1 MTKAV
6 ILTGGGESAG
16 LMRPQ
21 VSWPLVHRSIL
32 EHLVITLSDWG
43 CRHIIVSLSASADE
57 LSVRN
62 LLIKTGLSETSFTL
76 HKEKVHRGSDNVF
89 ADIGVAHP
97 ERVMARAQ
105 IMSRI
110 AEIIKDRGLTQ
121 KAAAELLD
129 IPQSKVSC
137 LMNGKLSMF
146 SLDYLFEILNA
157 LDRDV
162 EIIIKPKT
170 KYEKLATTHVLL
182 AAF

>member
-1 MTKAV
+1 M
-6 ILTGGGESAG
+6 
-16 LMRPQ
+16 
-21 VSWPLVHRSIL
+21 
-32 EHLVITLSDWG
+32 
-43 CRHIIVSLSASADE
+43 
-57 LSVRN
+57 N
-62 LLIKTGLSETSFTL
+62 
-76 HKEKVHRGSDNVF
+76 KEKVHRGSDNVF

-121 KAAAELLD
+121 KAASELLD

-146 SLDYLFEILNA
+146 SLDYLFELLNA

-170 KYEKLATTHVLL
+170 KREKFATTHVLM
-182 AAF
+182 APSF